1 MLCLLSLG
9 PNTPENAKNKPYRIL
24 QDHVWEKYEFVRL
37 NDWPISMHSLRK
49 NSHQHMHN
57 EMGAH
62 RMTSAL
68 KVARN
73 DQKSKWTL
81 TLMSIYPTLMPRWQ
95 QHCASV
101 EHVLVSESWKR
112 ILALQMIGFL
122 SMLWCQTFFL
132 SNNVY
137 SIDTGTATSLGGFWS
152 QSSGLFASCY
162 DSLHLKRMDLFSI
175 WNQM

>member
-1 MLCLLSLG
+1 MESSAASQ
-9 PNTPENAKNKPYRIL
+9 NPYAMFAFSRPQYSRKREEQTL
-24 QDHVWEKYEFVRL
+24 L

-101 EHVLVSESWKR
+101 EHVLVSES
-112 ILALQMIGFL
+112 
-122 SMLWCQTFFL
+122 
-132 SNNVY
+132 
-137 SIDTGTATSLGGFWS
+137 
-152 QSSGLFASCY
+152 
-162 DSLHLKRMDLFSI
+162 
-175 WNQM
+175 

>member
-1 MLCLLSLG
+1 MWTMREKLLINYSLDACQQPNVFNLPLPSTLKQKAWNPVQHRKILMLCLLSLG

-101 EHVLVSESWKR
+101 EHVLVSES
-112 ILALQMIGFL
+112 
-122 SMLWCQTFFL
+122 
-132 SNNVY
+132 
-137 SIDTGTATSLGGFWS
+137 
-152 QSSGLFASCY
+152 
-162 DSLHLKRMDLFSI
+162 
-175 WNQM
+175 